1 MFSDKKSVL
10 LAALK
15 TLNEFRPADQQVP
28 VDGATLLIGK
38 GAVLESLDLVNL
50 LLSAEEAMV
59 AKGIEPPNL
68 IELAMARGDGSASLT
83 VSELAQRI
91 DAALSNST

>member
-1 MFSDKKSVL
+1 MANDSISTL

-28 VDGATLLIGK
+28 VDGATLLIGE
-38 GAVLESLDLVNL
+38 GAMLESLDLVNL
-50 LLSAEEAMV
+50 FLSAEEAMT

-68 IELAMARGDGSASLT
+68 IELATARDDGTASLT
-83 VSELAQRI
+83 VAELAQRI